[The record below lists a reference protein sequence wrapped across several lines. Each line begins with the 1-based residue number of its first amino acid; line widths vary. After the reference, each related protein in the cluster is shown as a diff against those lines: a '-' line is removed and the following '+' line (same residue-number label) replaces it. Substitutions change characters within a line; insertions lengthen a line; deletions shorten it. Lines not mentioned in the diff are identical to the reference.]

1 MGSIN
6 YRNNKLFNLGLNY
19 EKLENEIEKDFENED
34 LENEE
39 IRYIIDNEINFCYE
53 YCNNILNNY
62 KFNYYDIK
70 LESGYYEGFYLSIDF
85 NYNYFDDFI
94 EKKYCQKELTQ
105 VKKCFLELINACG
118 LVSYHAWWCDKYYSK
133 KETLDM
139 LNEFIKKERVR
150 INDTL
155 TDKFMKWDFIVKG
168 IFTRTQLK
176 ELK

>member
-1 MGSIN
+1 M
-6 YRNNKLFNLGLNY
+6 LNY
-19 EKLENEIEKDFENED
+19 DKLENVIEKDFENED

-39 IRYIIDNEINFCYE
+39 IRYIIDNELNFIYKE
-53 YCNNILNNY
+53 CNNILNNY
-62 KFNYYDIK
+62 NFNYYDINI
-70 LESGYYEGFYLSIDF
+70 ESGYYEGFYLTIDF
-85 NYNYFDDFI
+85 KYNYFNDFI
-94 EKKYCQKELTQ
+94 EKQQAQKEITQ
-105 VKKCFLELINACG
+105 VKKCLLELINSCG
-118 LVSYHAWWCDKYYSK
+118 LVSYHAWWCTTYYSK
-133 KETLDM
+133 EKTLDM